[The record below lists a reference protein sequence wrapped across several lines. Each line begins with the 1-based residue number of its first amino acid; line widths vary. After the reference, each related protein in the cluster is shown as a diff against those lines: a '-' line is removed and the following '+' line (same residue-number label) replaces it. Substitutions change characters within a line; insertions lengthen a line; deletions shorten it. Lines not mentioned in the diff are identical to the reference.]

1 MLLTQVKQRVCCKYR
16 TCFGWRCKRTKF
28 RLQTKL
34 THLCSLS
41 ISLFALS
48 ASLPVYLS
56 FSNLVLVREDRMTNE
71 PTVECKIYDKRS
83 NGVVYAVQC
92 NNEIQERTNNKVLLL
107 QEQRSAVLFS
117 LFLFVCVRVCDERKN
132 APTKV
137 LSLSLSRWSF
147 VHILSIFLAHK
158 LFWLCYFRSPASI

>member
-1 MLLTQVKQRVCCKYR
+1 
-16 TCFGWRCKRTKF
+16 
-28 RLQTKL
+28 
-34 THLCSLS
+34 
-41 ISLFALS
+41 
-48 ASLPVYLS
+48 
-56 FSNLVLVREDRMTNE
+56 MTNE
-71 PTVECKIYDKRS
+71 PTVESKMYDKRS

-137 LSLSLSRWSF
+137 LSVSLVVCAHSLNFPRSQT
-147 VHILSIFLAHK
+147 ILALLFSLACVD
-158 LFWLCYFRSPASI
+158 LVRM